1 MTKAEKKK
9 WVEILDRSNG
19 DEELAA
25 DVFIRWKCTTDL
37 YFLAT
42 DILGLSQ
49 AKEGKRSR
57 FDPRW
62 HKWLAGRLNENKD
75 SLVLVPRGH
84 MKSTMLK
91 IKVIQLI
98 LQNPMIRIGLFSR
111 TAGLVE
117 EQLADIKRMMAT
129 PLLRRYFPELIPDPG
144 PKYANWYKSTV
155 NQLTTR
161 RNADWG
167 RIPQEEQ
174 IEAWGMGATIT
185 GRHYDVLVLDDM
197 INEQSISTPE
207 QMQKVRDYYS
217 YLQAIK
223 EPDGFELI
231 VGTRYHYS
239 DIYGVIIKE
248 NFFKG
253 RVWTRRAIEEGKP
266 IYRFFT
272 LAMLNK
278 IRRRVGPYV
287 WACQYENNPIPKELQ
302 IFPPPYPEYEHLPA
316 GKFDYYMTVDPAATT
331 KSYSDYTA
339 IIITALDNKNHLYV
353 VEGQAH
359 KKPGN
364 EIAEIIVRLM
374 HKYKPRRAG
383 IEFGLQAAL
392 GYIIETKRN
401 EYERRYNE
409 SLPMHVIPIKQPRNI
424 SKESRIERS
433 LGSFLR
439 DGRIF
444 IHTSL
449 TELKSQ
455 LEQFPRGE
463 HDDLVDA
470 LSMQFQLIEKF
481 RGTYWDQQVNSIE
494 NRGASFFDLFGDPT
508 AEPVETW
515 EKQFVS

>member
-1 MTKAEKKK
+1 MTKADEQK
-9 WVEILDRSNG
+9 WKEILDRTNG
-19 DEELAA
+19 DEELTA
-25 DVFIRWKCTTDL
+25 DIYVRWKCTTDL

-42 DILGLSQ
+42 EVLGLSQ

-57 FDPRW
+57 FDPKW

-75 SLVLVPRGH
+75 SLILVPRGH

-117 EQLADIKRMMAT
+117 EQLSDIKRLMAT

-144 PKYANWYKSTV
+144 PKYNGWQKATI

-161 RNADWG
+161 RHSDWG
-167 RIPQEEQ
+167 RIPQEEM

-185 GRHYDVLVLDDM
+185 GRHYDVLVLDDI

-248 NFFKG
+248 DFFG
-253 RVWTRRAIEEGKP
+253 RRVWTRKAIEDGKP
-266 IYRFFT
+266 IYKFFT
-272 LAMLNK
+272 PAMLNR
-278 IRRRVGPYV
+278 IRRRVGAYV
-287 WACQYENNPIPKELQ
+287 WACQFENNPIPKELQ
-302 IFPPPYPEYEHLPA
+302 IFPPPYPEFEHLP
-316 GKFDYYMTVDPAATT
+316 GGRYDYYMTVDPAATT

-339 IIITALDNKNHLYV
+339 IVVTALDSKNRLFV

-364 EIAEIIVRLM
+364 EIAEIIVSLIV
-374 HKYKPRRAG
+374 KYKPRRVG
-383 IEFGLQAAL
+383 IEYGLQTAL
-392 GYIIETKRN
+392 GYIIEAKKIEYQKRTG
-401 EYERRYNE
+401 E
-409 SLPMHVIPIKQPRNI
+409 SVGAHIVPIKIPRHI

-444 IHTSL
+444 IHQSL
-449 TELKSQ
+449 NELKSQ
-455 LEQFPRGE
+455 MEQFPRGE
-463 HDDLVDA
+463 HDDLPDA
-470 LSMQFQLIEKF
+470 LSMQFRLIEKF
-481 RGTYWDQQVNSIE
+481 RGVYWDNQIAPVES
-494 NRGASFFDLFGDPT
+494 RGRSFFDVFG
-508 AEPVETW
+508 EPSEEPSGAW
-515 EKQFVS
+515 EAQFVS